1 MKQKQNHGYREQTGG
16 GQGGG
21 VGGDGEGVRGNRC
34 KFFYIERINK
44 KRPCV

>member
-21 VGGDGEGVRGNRC
+21 GWGGWRGGWGNRC
-34 KFFYIERINK
+34 KFLYIERINK
-44 KRPCV
+44 KGHAV